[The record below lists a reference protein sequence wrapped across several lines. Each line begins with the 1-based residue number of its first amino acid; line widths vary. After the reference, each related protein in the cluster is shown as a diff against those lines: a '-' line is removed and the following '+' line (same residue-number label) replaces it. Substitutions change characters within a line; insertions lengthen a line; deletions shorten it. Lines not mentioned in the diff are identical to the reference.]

1 MWELNSCSLR
11 ESGANFETMSFPKF
25 NTKIVVATFVHGKPG
40 NFKDDVTAT
49 DQFYRC
55 ERLSHELNSRGT
67 VILSYIYVLTLKQIN
82 FLSH

>member
-11 ESGANFETMSFPKF
+11 ESGVYFETMSILKF
-25 NTKIVVATFVHGKPG
+25 NSKIVASFVHGKPG